1 MVSFPQRVRKIKNVV
16 GGVRKQNKDS
26 VSWLST
32 ILNLVGE
39 KKKSQ
44 TCQLCSFLSGSADP
58 MPFSIKFKGK
68 NFTLTNLAL
77 LLSCLIVE
85 LSI

>member
-32 ILNLVGE
+32 ILNLVGD
-39 KKKSQ
+39 KKKVK
-44 TCQLCSFLSGSADP
+44 LVNYAAFFLEVLIQCHSLSN
-58 MPFSIKFKGK
+58 SKGR
-68 NFTLTNLAL
+68 T
-77 LLSCLIVE
+77 SH
-85 LSI
+85 